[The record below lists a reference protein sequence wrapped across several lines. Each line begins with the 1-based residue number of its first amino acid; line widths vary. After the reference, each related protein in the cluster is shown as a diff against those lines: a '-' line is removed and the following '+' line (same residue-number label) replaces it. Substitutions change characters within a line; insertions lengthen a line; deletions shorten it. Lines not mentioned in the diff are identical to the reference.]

1 LPRLYNA
8 RTKSSLAD
16 KRLTNDMNKKIWIL
30 IVCLGW
36 ALSAIAQ
43 EGTTKNLE
51 ISLQANKN
59 YNEIGV
65 AYAYRYFNF
74 IDLGA
79 QAELQFSAT
88 KDLGG
93 TLPSDRSVNWSVD
106 ESSSRVTRLAIN
118 PFFRVNTPRLYVGQW
133 SLSAFA
139 EPMLK
144 MFILNWDV
152 VSVQFSQQTGS
163 YKVWEDSYGSKFK
176 PFLFDP
182 AVAFG
187 LEFRKHNSA
196 LTLAYHLCNE
206 DIYSQTRTIQFKGVN
221 LGNHLSRTS
230 RPGWGISVG
239 MRLYFEK

>member
-1 LPRLYNA
+1 
-8 RTKSSLAD
+8 
-16 KRLTNDMNKKIWIL
+16 MNTKIWIIL
-30 IVCLGW
+30 LLFNCT
-36 ALSAIAQ
+36 LSAIAG
-43 EGTTKNLE
+43 ERPTKNLE
-51 ISLQANKN
+51 ISFQANKN

-74 IDLGA
+74 VDLGA

-93 TLPSDRSVNWSVD
+93 TLPSDRSVHWSVD

-118 PFFRVNTPRLYVGQW
+118 PFFRVNTPQLHLGQW

-144 MFILNWDV
+144 MFFLNWDM

-163 YKVWEDSYGSKFK
+163 YKVWDDSYGSKFK
-176 PFLFDP
+176 PLLFDP

-196 LTLAYHLCNE
+196 LTLAGHLCYE

-221 LGNHLSRTS
+221 LGNYLNRA
-230 RPGWGISVG
+230 PKLGWGISAG
-239 MRLYFEK
+239 MRFYFNK